1 MIAFGVSVTEG
12 EAYRRYAE
20 PGIKRAKEPDSEV
33 YVFAAVGQAS
43 RTYNLLL
50 DTAARHDDLEALVLV
65 HPHTEITD
73 SDFCVKVRERWPT
86 RMLRCW
92 GRSAR
97 RASGRSPGGRESI
110 SAGA

>member
-20 PGIKRAKEPDSEV
+20 PGIKRAKEAESAV
-33 YVFAAVGQAS
+33 YVFAAVGQVS
-43 RTYNLLL
+43 RTYNLLI

-73 SDFCVKVRERWPT
+73 SDFCMKVREKLSDPDVA
-86 RMLRCW
+86 LL
-92 GRSAR
+92 GAIGAKGVRSIAWW
-97 RASGRSPGGRESI
+97 RES
-110 SAGA
+110 